1 MQHTAPCVRTRC
13 TGQQL
18 QGEVVT
24 PGTPAS
30 RKDRTLQA
38 FTHAVAAGW
47 KRRSVPAVLTDFHPV
62 APRHAAKRPGRRP
75 HRCAHQHVNRKE
87 NRQAVGRQT
96 AYIVLRRQ
104 LEDRAVQ
111 PLATLP
117 GG

>member
-1 MQHTAPCVRTRC
+1 M
-13 TGQQL
+13 
-18 QGEVVT
+18 
-24 PGTPAS
+24 
-30 RKDRTLQA
+30 
-38 FTHAVAAGW
+38 
-47 KRRSVPAVLTDFHPV
+47 LTDFHPV

-111 PLATLP
+111 RPARHATGWVGREKTQADADSQNELKP
-117 GG
+117 NGYGPEFMLVPCLQALLKLDAYFLVY